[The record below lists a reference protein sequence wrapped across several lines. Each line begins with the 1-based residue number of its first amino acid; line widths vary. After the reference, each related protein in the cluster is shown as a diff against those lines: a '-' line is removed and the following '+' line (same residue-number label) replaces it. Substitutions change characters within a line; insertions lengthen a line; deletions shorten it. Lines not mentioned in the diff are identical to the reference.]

1 MTVGLFGWYHKGNF
15 GDDLMAM
22 MFTEE
27 LVKRGY
33 EVVLWG
39 IEAKKAEQWGA
50 KTSRDVDSFLSSID
64 VLVFGGGGI
73 LANAHVRDDFD
84 RLVEGIVQ
92 EASSRRIPVHGVSLG
107 GDGTLAPEC
116 VSSGRKALLEHVS
129 LLTVRNP
136 QDLDDVA
143 RFDVQAHFHHDVVW
157 SCPQYASLDLVRKE
171 RAESKKRILANVEE
185 KSVYRRSFIVA
196 IQIANFLSPASRA
209 EYLSIIRESGEL
221 HTLQNRLQNSGLMD
235 YTSYPGVEKTL
246 RRVGAA
252 DILISSKMHIGMC
265 ALAMGIPFVS
275 VFGEEKTRIMMEN
288 LGIERFF
295 VGKRPLKAV
304 TALSR
309 AFSESGCLS
318 HSFDEEKRDARN
330 HIERLLH
337 VL

>member
-1 MTVGLFGWYHKGNF
+1 
-15 GDDLMAM
+15 MAM

-27 LVKRGY
+27 LVERGY

-39 IEAKKAEQWGA
+39 IEGEQAEQWDA
-50 KTSRDVDSFLSSID
+50 EASRDVDSFLSSID

-84 RLVEGIVQ
+84 RLVERVVQ
-92 EASSRRIPVHGVSLG
+92 EASSQRIPVHAMSVG

-116 VSSGRKALLEHVS
+116 VSPGRKALLEHVS

-136 QDLDDVA
+136 QDVDDVA
-143 RFDVQAHFHHDVVW
+143 QFDVHAHFHQDVVW
-157 SCPQYASLDLVRKE
+157 SCPQYISLDPVKRK
-171 RAESKKRILANVEE
+171 RNGSTKRILVNIEE
-185 KSVYRRSFIVA
+185 KSVYRRLFVVA
-196 IQIANFLSPASRA
+196 TQMADCLSPASRA
-209 EYLSIIRESGEL
+209 EYIGIIRESGEL
-221 HTLQNRLQNSGLMD
+221 HALQKRLQGSGLMD

-295 VGKRPLKAV
+295 VGKRPVKAV

-309 AFSESGCLS
+309 ALSESESLS
-318 HSFDEEKRDARN
+318 HSFEEQKKDARN
-330 HIERLLH
+330 HIERLVH